1 MTDVPP
7 RLREIAEDLNANLPL
22 GEGRQRIVDDRFV
35 IWIGTRDHP
44 AFTVVQRLRLQGHDV
59 AATVAE
65 VRELLA
71 TRFDRHR
78 ASWEVGSS
86 AEPADLEEQ
95 LVALGMAPD
104 PEEPLATGMVLVGG
118 APEPP
123 AGVEARICETVD
135 DYLQAQAIMNRAFG
149 MPEEDAATAR
159 AAAERQHAQ
168 DLRTETTRTFMAFVD
183 GEPAAAAAATFLPEV
198 VVMNG
203 GATVEH
209 LRGRG
214 AYRALVAA
222 RFAEGVRRGTP
233 ALLTQAGA
241 MSRPIL
247 ARLGFEP
254 VARVRIL
261 IDEGGG

>member
-1 MTDVPP
+1 
-7 RLREIAEDLNANLPL
+7 
-22 GEGRQRIVDDRFV
+22 
-35 IWIGTRDHP
+35 
-44 AFTVVQRLRLQGHDV
+44 
-59 AATVAE
+59 
-65 VRELLA
+65 
-71 TRFDRHR
+71 
-78 ASWEVGSS
+78 
-86 AEPADLEEQ
+86 
-95 LVALGMAPD
+95 
-104 PEEPLATGMVLVGG
+104 
-118 APEPP
+118 
-123 AGVEARICETVD
+123 
-135 DYLQAQAIMNRAFG
+135 

-183 GEPAAAAAATFLPEV
+183 GEPAAATFLPEV